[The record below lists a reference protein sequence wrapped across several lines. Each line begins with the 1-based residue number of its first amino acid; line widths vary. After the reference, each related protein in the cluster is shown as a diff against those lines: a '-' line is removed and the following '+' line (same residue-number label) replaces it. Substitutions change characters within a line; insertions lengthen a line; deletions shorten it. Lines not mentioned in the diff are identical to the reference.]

1 MNQNLTGVMA
11 FTANGQKFGHFTA
24 NNRFYPWR
32 LKKINGLFFLRLA
45 VEICQ
50 FWCLTVVHLKVNS
63 IETLF

>member
-32 LKKINGLFFLRLA
+32 LKKING
-45 VEICQ
+45 
-50 FWCLTVVHLKVNS
+50 
-63 IETLF
+63 

>member
-24 NNRFYPWR
+24 NKRFYPWR

-45 VEICQ
+45 VEI
-50 FWCLTVVHLKVNS
+50 FS
-63 IETLF
+63 ILMLNRCTSKS